1 YFLLSLIV
9 KRVSGKTLAA
19 FAAENIFE
27 PLAMRETQYRADH
40 TRLVPNRALA
50 YKERGHEYALDVS
63 YFEQTGD
70 GAVHSSVEDLLKWD
84 ENFYSGQVGGKALLK
99 ELQENGRLNDGHS
112 LDYAKGL
119 FVRRYRGLPTVDHGG
134 AWGGYRAQL
143 LRFPEQHFSV
153 ACLCNVESANPGRR
167 AYRVADVY
175 LGALL
180 KEKQTDSRS
189 SAEREKNPAMT
200 LPRPQLRG
208 LDGG

>member
-1 YFLLSLIV
+1 
-9 KRVSGKTLAA
+9 K
-19 FAAENIFE
+19 
-27 PLAMRETQYRADH
+27 
-40 TRLVPNRALA
+40 
-50 YKERGHEYALDVS
+50 
-63 YFEQTGD
+63 
-70 GAVHSSVEDLLKWD
+70 
-84 ENFYSGQVGGKALLK
+84 
-99 ELQENGRLNDGHS
+99 

-119 FVRRYRGLPTVDHGG
+119 FVHEYRGLRAVEHGG

-153 ACLCNVESANPGRR
+153 ACLCNLASANPGRR

-200 LPRPQLRG
+200 LPGEQLRG
-208 LDGG
+208 LDGDYHSDELNVTYKLAVEGGTLKLKELGGSTSFVKKGILPGDSFSALGKDNFT